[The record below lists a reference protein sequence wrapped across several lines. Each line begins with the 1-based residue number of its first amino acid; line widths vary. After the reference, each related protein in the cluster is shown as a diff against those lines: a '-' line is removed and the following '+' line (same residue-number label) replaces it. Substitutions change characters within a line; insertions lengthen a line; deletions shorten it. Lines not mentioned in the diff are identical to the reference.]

1 MVRRASA
8 AAAIC
13 LLLAGLTG
21 CGSSRDE
28 RSGSPKREL
37 QRWYTGVE
45 DSVAAME
52 AKQRGFTR
60 FQVSEPPEKD
70 AIVPLNPAG
79 AKAGE
84 TAAEAAARLDAA
96 TALTP
101 DEAAGL
107 YCYFFAF
114 YVDLESSPD
123 EEEFE
128 VVILN
133 LVKPR
138 LLPPST
144 SPNEVRESAV
154 QLRRAMIAAEKAGGR
169 GPEVAAAVFC

>member
-1 MVRRASA
+1 
-8 AAAIC
+8 
-13 LLLAGLTG
+13 
-21 CGSSRDE
+21 
-28 RSGSPKREL
+28 
-37 QRWYTGVE
+37 
-45 DSVAAME
+45 ME
-52 AKQRGFTR
+52 AKQRDFTL
-60 FQVSEPPEKD
+60 FSVSEPPPKEE
-70 AIVPLNPAG
+70 IVQLSPAG

-84 TAAEAAARLDAA
+84 TGAEATDQLDTA

-128 VVILN
+128 VVIHN
-133 LVKPR
+133 LVKTR
-138 LLPPST
+138 LRSSA
-144 SPNEVRESAV
+144 SPDEVRESAAK
-154 QLRRAMIAAEKAGGR
+154 LRKAMIAAEKAGGR